1 MNTKLLG
8 RWGEEEAQRYLI
20 KKRCRV
26 LGLNYS
32 CRLGEID
39 IIAEH
44 KGVILFVEVKT
55 RASAR
60 FAAAREAVNPAKQRR
75 IIAAAA
81 LWMSESGEERPARF
95 DVVEVYAP
103 EGMETKCPEIVH
115 LENAFM

>member
-1 MNTKLLG
+1 MDTKLLG
-8 RWGEEEAQRYLI
+8 RWGEEQAQRYLM
-20 KKRCRV
+20 KKRCRI

-44 KGVILFVEVKT
+44 KGTILFVEVKT
-55 RASAR
+55 RASNR

-75 IIAAAA
+75 IISAAT
-81 LWMSESGEERPARF
+81 LWMSKNGDDRPARF
-95 DVVEVYAP
+95 DVIEVYAP
-103 EGMETKCPEIVH
+103 EGIDTKRPEIVH